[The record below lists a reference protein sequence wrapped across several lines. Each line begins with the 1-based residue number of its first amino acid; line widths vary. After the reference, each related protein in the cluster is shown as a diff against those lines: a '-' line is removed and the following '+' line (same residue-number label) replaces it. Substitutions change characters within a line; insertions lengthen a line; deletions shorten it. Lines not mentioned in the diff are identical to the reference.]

1 MINQSADQSTFEIT
15 KNPYSF
21 YEEIRSIHPVY
32 KGSFLKYPGWYVT
45 GYQEALTILKD
56 NRFQTRIPLPET
68 TKKYEALKKI
78 QNDMMLFKNPP
89 DHARL
94 RMLVSHQFTST
105 SIEKYRPFIEKI
117 AIDLLNNLKSKK
129 KIEVISDFVFPFAS
143 LVIAKIIGIPDEDKN
158 IFRAWALS
166 LIQSIDLTRSRRSIV
181 DGNKTTL
188 EMLSFFKDLIQKRR
202 LSPQDDLISELL
214 HQEKD
219 RKLTE
224 EELLATS
231 VLLVIAGHET
241 SVNLISNSF
250 YCFFKNPKEYH
261 KMIKNPSLI
270 ELAIEECLRY
280 ESPTQMIARVASEDV
295 ELNKVQ
301 IKKGDHVYVLIGAA
315 NRDSKQFSNAD
326 VFDITRNPNPH
337 LAFGSG
343 IHFCLG
349 SALARLET
357 QIAIQTLLQNEG
369 NIQLET
375 KEVEW
380 RKLVGFRAMK
390 EMHVHFDDQAKN

>member
-1 MINQSADQSTFEIT
+1 MINQSKDRFTYKIT

-45 GYQEALTILKD
+45 GYQEASTILKD

-68 TKKYEALKKI
+68 TKKYEAIKHI
-78 QNDMMLFKNPP
+78 QSQMMLFKNPP
-89 DHARL
+89 DHGRL
-94 RMLVSHQFTST
+94 RKLVSHQFTPAR
-105 SIEKYRPFIEKI
+105 IEKCHPFIEKI
-117 AIDLLNNLKSKK
+117 AKDLWNTLKDKK
-129 KIEVISDFVFPFAS
+129 KIDVVSDFAFSFAS
-143 LVIAKIIGIPDEDKN
+143 LVIAKIIGIPDEDKHM
-158 IFRAWALS
+158 FRKWALN
-166 LIQSIDLTRSRRSIV
+166 LIQSIDFTRSRRSIV
-181 DGNKTTL
+181 EGNHTTL
-188 EMLSFFKDLIQKRR
+188 EMLSFFKDLIEKRR
-202 LSPQDDLISELL
+202 ESPQDDLISDLL
-214 HQEKD
+214 HQGKD

-241 SVNLISNSF
+241 TVNLISNSL
-250 YCFFKNPKEYH
+250 YCLLKKPKEYH
-261 KMIKNPSLI
+261 KLIENPSLI

-280 ESPTQMIARVASEDV
+280 ESPTQMVARIASEDV
-295 ELNKVQ
+295 ELNDVQ
-301 IKKGDHVYVLIGAA
+301 IRKGDHVYVLIGGA

-349 SALARLET
+349 SALARVEA
-357 QIAIQTLLQNEG
+357 QIAIKTILQYEG
-369 NIQLET
+369 NIHLET
-375 KEVEW
+375 EEVEW
-380 RKLVGFRAMK
+380 RELVGFRAMK
-390 EMHVHFDDQAKN
+390 EMHVHLK